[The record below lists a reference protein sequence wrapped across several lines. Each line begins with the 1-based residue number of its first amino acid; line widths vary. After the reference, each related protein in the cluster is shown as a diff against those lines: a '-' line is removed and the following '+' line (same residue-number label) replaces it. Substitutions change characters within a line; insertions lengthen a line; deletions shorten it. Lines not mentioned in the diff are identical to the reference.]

1 MKRKNL
7 NKLALVLASASVATA
22 FGGLMLSNSVSVAA
36 DEPVKYEISK
46 IFAGSNAVL
55 DAQDNTTAFSV
66 SNGGSV
72 RFKSNLAYKWQSA
85 KDQSEYLNLTFAFK
99 DTNFTTVSFDFET
112 NSAWATKDNK
122 TTNTVEF
129 KKGETNYIVAIN
141 GKDVMTVA
149 AADINKDMKISLSE
163 SATAK
168 DGEFIVNLKVG
179 DVAATVTDAENCKF
193 VNVGA
198 YYSSY
203 SFDKMNP
210 LSIKATLPADA
221 DADHD
226 ETVILLK
233 NINGQAFNALGSD
246 KRIVDDTAPVM
257 VVNEEIDGFLLGST
271 FSLDYTVV
279 DVLKKDIA
287 SADKKLTYYQYNP
300 NNLDGVKSEDYKT
313 LDSSVYF
320 MDTVYTNT
328 ATNEQT
334 TVFKELGA
342 EYVSVKSSVSDGTNT
357 AEVDLSWYAK
367 TTREIDSVVYIPVDK
382 NADGAKYTFVTA
394 NTSTSKNDF
403 DESVYTNSDAYKY
416 FVNALNEEAA
426 SKSAGSNATLNIPSL
441 KWFINDNNGYRNLKF
456 TISYKTPTSD
466 TASTSSNLSYQSLKL
481 SVAEEGTY
489 QFKIFATDK
498 LGNPMKYYDEDGV
511 LVDVAAANI
520 WDIEQIPYFTF
531 TINNQG
537 LSIDSAKD
545 TASNRKTSVLLNKT
559 YTFADIQVT
568 GADSIQ
574 EKYALYRVDF
584 NKYNATA
591 ESGKKLTQSVLSSV
605 AFAEINNEI
614 EKYKN
619 SSNANYTAYQTAV
632 ATGNYFDLY
641 LTAYAKLLAVQI
653 GVSTTNTEEIA
664 KIKSCFVAINEYDSR
679 ITEENAPTEWNAY
692 NKYKWQPKSQSFYT
706 KEEGSYIVVADYYEK
721 LLPSVRIS
729 AYKVVNVESE
739 ADVIKGE
746 SEWLK
751 NNVTSV
757 VMFSIAGVMFIFII
771 ILLLV
776 KPSDETLEDVDKKAK
791 KQAKKEKKA
800 KKSKKD

>member
-1 MKRKNL
+1 
-7 NKLALVLASASVATA
+7 
-22 FGGLMLSNSVSVAA
+22 
-36 DEPVKYEISK
+36 
-46 IFAGSNAVL
+46 
-55 DAQDNTTAFSV
+55 
-66 SNGGSV
+66 
-72 RFKSNLAYKWQSA
+72 
-85 KDQSEYLNLTFAFK
+85 
-99 DTNFTTVSFDFET
+99 
-112 NSAWATKDNK
+112 
-122 TTNTVEF
+122 
-129 KKGETNYIVAIN
+129 
-141 GKDVMTVA
+141 
-149 AADINKDMKISLSE
+149 
-163 SATAK
+163 
-168 DGEFIVNLKVG
+168 
-179 DVAATVTDAENCKF
+179 
-193 VNVGA
+193 
-198 YYSSY
+198 
-203 SFDKMNP
+203 
-210 LSIKATLPADA
+210 
-221 DADHD
+221 
-226 ETVILLK
+226 
-233 NINGQAFNALGSD
+233 
-246 KRIVDDTAPVM
+246 
-257 VVNEEIDGFLLGST
+257 
-271 FSLDYTVV
+271 
-279 DVLKKDIA
+279 
-287 SADKKLTYYQYNP
+287 
-300 NNLDGVKSEDYKT
+300 
-313 LDSSVYF
+313 
-320 MDTVYTNT
+320 
-328 ATNEQT
+328 
-334 TVFKELGA
+334 
-342 EYVSVKSSVSDGTNT
+342 
-357 AEVDLSWYAK
+357 
-367 TTREIDSVVYIPVDK
+367 
-382 NADGAKYTFVTA
+382 
-394 NTSTSKNDF
+394 
-403 DESVYTNSDAYKY
+403 
-416 FVNALNEEAA
+416 
-426 SKSAGSNATLNIPSL
+426 
-441 KWFINDNNGYRNLKF
+441 
-456 TISYKTPTSD
+456 
-466 TASTSSNLSYQSLKL
+466 LKL

-664 KIKSCFVAINEYDSR
+664 KIKSCFVAIDEYDSR

>member
-22 FGGLMLSNSVSVAA
+22 FGGLMLSNSVSVVA

-46 IFAGSNAVL
+46 IFAGTNAVL

-112 NSAWATKDNK
+112 NSAWATKEDK
-122 TTNTVEF
+122 ATNTVEF
-129 KKGETNYIVAIN
+129 KKGASDYIVAIN

-149 AADINKDMKISLSE
+149 AADINKDMKLSLSE

-168 DGEFIVNLKVG
+168 DGEFIVSLKVG

-198 YYSSY
+198 YYSAY

-210 LSIKATLPADA
+210 LSIKATIPTDA

-233 NINGQAFNALGSD
+233 NINGQAFNALGTD

-257 VVNEEIDGFLLGST
+257 VVNEDIDGFLLGST

-300 NNLDGVKSEDYKT
+300 NNLDGVKTEDYKT

-320 MDTVYTNT
+320 TDTVYTDT

-342 EYVSVKSSVSDGTNT
+342 EYVSVKSSISDGTNT

-394 NTSTSKNDF
+394 NESTSKNDF
-403 DESVYTNSDAYKY
+403 DESVYVNSEAYKY
-416 FVNALNEEAA
+416 FMNALNEEAA
-426 SKSAGSNATLNIPSL
+426 SKSAGSNATVNIPSL

-537 LSIDSAKD
+537 LSIDSSKD
-545 TASNRKTSVLLNKT
+545 TASTRKTSVLLNKT

-591 ESGKKLTQSVLSSV
+591 ESGKKLTQSALSNI

-619 SSNANYTAYQTAV
+619 SSNANYTVYQTAV

-664 KIKSCFVAINEYDSR
+664 KIKSCFVAIDEYDSR

-751 NNVTSV
+751 NNATSV

>member
-233 NINGQAFNALGSD
+233 NINGQAFNAIGSD

-287 SADKKLTYYQYNP
+287 SANKKLTYYQYNP

-394 NTSTSKNDF
+394 NESTSKNDF
-403 DESVYTNSDAYKY
+403 DESVYVNSEAYKY
-416 FVNALNEEAA
+416 FMNALNEEAA
-426 SKSAGSNATLNIPSL
+426 SKSAGSNATVNIPSL

-537 LSIDSAKD
+537 LSIDSSKD
-545 TASNRKTSVLLNKT
+545 TAINRKTSVLLNKT

-664 KIKSCFVAINEYDSR
+664 KIKSCFVAIDEYDSR

>member
-257 VVNEEIDGFLLGST
+257 VVDEEIDGFLLGST

-403 DESVYTNSDAYKY
+403 DESIYTNSDAYKY

-664 KIKSCFVAINEYDSR
+664 KIKSCFVAIDEYDSR

-692 NKYKWQPKSQSFYT
+692 NKYKWQSKSQSFYT

>member
-300 NNLDGVKSEDYKT
+300 NNLDGVKTEDYKT

-320 MDTVYTNT
+320 TDTVYTDT

-342 EYVSVKSSVSDGTNT
+342 EYVSVKSSISDGTNT

-394 NTSTSKNDF
+394 NESTSKNDF
-403 DESVYTNSDAYKY
+403 DESVYVNSEAYKY
-416 FVNALNEEAA
+416 FMNALNEEAA
-426 SKSAGSNATLNIPSL
+426 SKSAGSNATVNIPSL

-664 KIKSCFVAINEYDSR
+664 KIKSCFVAIDEYDSR